1 MRDVFYT
8 ILVIWILWRVLNSI
22 NNYRASHGNSVNNP
36 PQNNKRKVGET
47 SVDYI
52 PPIKNKINDD
62 EGEYVDYED
71 VK

>member
-8 ILVIWILWRVLNSI
+8 ILVVWIISRVFSSISAYGSKKENNS
-22 NNYRASHGNSVNNP
+22 ADSKPKS
-36 PQNNKRKVGET
+36 KRTDGQT

-52 PPIKNKINDD
+52 PPVKKKISDD

>member
-8 ILVIWILWRVLNSI
+8 ILVVWIVWRVLNSI
-22 NNYRASHGNSVNNP
+22 SVYRTKQGKSVNNP
-36 PQNNKRKVGET
+36 PPNNRPKEGET
-47 SVDYI
+47 SIDYA
-52 PPIKNKINDD
+52 PPVKKKISDD